1 MTDYRGMDSYPHL
14 KSSVG
19 TKDYIP
25 YDRKWHNEKSHLVR
39 ANQDN
44 MYIHP
49 KKLTKL
55 QKEMEEI
62 QSQMRLLK
70 QKERDY
76 NEIINGD
83 EDSIFY
89 GLKTPS
95 KYTIIKYIADKF
107 NVCDD
112 IADMLYKKFTQ
123 KLLTS
128 EAQIGDTRCHDARV
142 RRQINYPNSD
152 VWRFLREGVKRNVDP
167 DIKWMRI
174 FNTQFNSHYK
184 IPLLSHDV
192 KLVFYGLN
200 NNHAEYEFID
210 DTKKGFIEICE
221 KYKIDYKK
229 SWKKDKIKNSII
241 EFVNLYTSGKVC

>member
-14 KSSVG
+14 KSVG

-25 YDRKWHNEKSHLVR
+25 YDRKWHNKKSYLVR

-44 MYIHP
+44 IYIHP
-49 KKLTKL
+49 KKLPKL

-123 KLLTS
+123 CLLKS
-128 EAQIGDTRCHDARV
+128 EAQIGDTRCHDDRIK
-142 RRQINYPNSD
+142 RQILRPS
-152 VWRFLREGVKRNVDP
+152 WTMRFLEEGMSCRADP
-167 DIKWMRI
+167 DRRFSDYIIRD
-174 FNTQFNSHYK
+174 YK
-184 IPLLSHDV
+184 HSYVIPLLGDDV
-192 KLVFYGLN
+192 KLGFYGRKSPSCK
-200 NNHAEYEFID
+200 YDFKYD
-210 DTKKGFIEICE
+210 DTKNRLIEICE
-221 KYKIDYKK
+221 KYEIDYKK

-241 EFVNLYTSGKVC
+241 EFINLYTSGKVC